1 LARLKFLLLVINCMG
16 GLVYSECYC
25 GLLNVIDFQEV
36 PYEPF
41 VPLTDD
47 EEHEV
52 SRAFSSNRY
61 NLMLWLNCY

>member
-1 LARLKFLLLVINCMG
+1 MLCLLPEY
-16 GLVYSECYC
+16 YS
-25 GLLNVIDFQEV
+25 GFQEV
-36 PYEPF
+36 PFEPF

-61 NLMLWLNCY
+61 DLMIWLYVIELCLICIVAH